1 MVSGRALLLLVRGAG
16 RVVEE
21 WWGRTE
27 RAVAR
32 SENMS
37 AGGQ

>member
-1 MVSGRALLLLVRGAG
+1 MVSRRALLLLVQGAG

-21 WWGRTE
+21 WWGRME
-27 RAVAR
+27 RVVTR

-37 AGGQ
+37 AGRQ